1 MLLGFYVLFLSFFF
15 HFKKQKKA
23 GWPKFCN
30 IIVLFLLK
38 IGSVGPVDQQINL
51 VWLYMPV
58 RSNRIKK
65 ILEATFEFVLRK
77 ERCDET
83 QLKY

>member
-15 HFKKQKKA
+15 ISKSKKKA

-51 VWLYMPV
+51 
-58 RSNRIKK
+58 
-65 ILEATFEFVLRK
+65 ACTFK
-77 ERCDET
+77 
-83 QLKY
+83 

>member
-1 MLLGFYVLFLSFFF
+1 MFYFFF
-15 HFKKQKKA
+15 FFSFQKAKKA

-51 VWLYMPV
+51 VSLYMPV

-65 ILEATFEFVLRK
+65 ILEATFEFVPRK

-83 QLKY
+83 QLSY